1 MFVGGPNTREDFH
14 LEEGAEFFYQLRGEM
29 RLPTVQKGG
38 MRKEVVIPAGHVF
51 LLPSRVPHSP
61 QRPEKGSLGLVVE
74 RRREAGEKD
83 ALRFYRDPA
92 TCRERLFERYFTCR
106 DLGKDLKP
114 IIDVFKA
121 SSEFQTRAPGPGALP
136 ETREIVEADIDVPEP
151 FNLLGW
157 VAAHAAELARPG
169 SSVSLFG
176 AEHPDDEF
184 VIQIEGAS
192 SAAQLRRAPLPD
204 QETLLVQLQGCSVLN
219 LDEPEASG
227 ATGEASSGAAAG
239 AAAGAPGGAARRV
252 TRSSSS
258 SSSSST
264 ASTAA
269 AAVAS
274 SVSEQQGA
282 RKKAKTRVSYTLAE
296 TSCFVV
302 GAGRSFSM
310 ERDAGSVCM
319 VVTQAKGAKKKQQ
332 AVH

>member
-74 RRREAGEKD
+74 RRRESGEKD

-92 TCRERLFERYFTCR
+92 TCRERLFERYFACR

-114 IIDVFKA
+114 IIDLFKA

-151 FNLLGW
+151 FDLLGW
-157 VAAHAAELARPG
+157 VAAHGADLARPG

-192 SAAQLRRAPLPD
+192 SASQLRRAPLPD
-204 QETLLVQLQGCSVLN
+204 QETLLVQLQGSSVLN

-227 ATGEASSGAAAG
+227 VTAGATTGVAAAG
-239 AAAGAPGGAARRV
+239 AAAGAARRV
-252 TRSSSS
+252 TRSSS
-258 SSSSST
+258 T

-269 AAVAS
+269 AS
-274 SVSEQQGA
+274 LVSEQQGA
-282 RKKAKTRVSYTLAE
+282 RKKAKTRVSHTLAE

-319 VVTQAKGAKKKQQ
+319 VVTQAKGPRSSRLILLEL
-332 AVH
+332 VD